1 MPKTLTGQELQ
12 LDDGPA
18 RDSELFLVDGNN
30 LAYRAFFALPEEL
43 ATSDGFPTNA
53 LLGFANMLFKLL
65 SDYRPKGVAVA
76 WDSTPTHRAAVA
88 QAADVVYKEG
98 RRPMPDLLREQFPH
112 FRPIVE
118 AFGYRNLEFEGWEA
132 DDVIATL
139 ATRADE
145 AGVKT
150 TVVSTDRDAFQL
162 CSPNITLMMTPRGVA
177 DVNVYTPERVELRY
191 GIRPDQVPDFIG
203 LKGDT
208 SDNIPGVPGIGDKT
222 AGQLI
227 AQYGTLEEVI
237 AHADE
242 LSPARRKNITEFAD
256 QARMSKELATMRRDL
271 DLDFD
276 PTGIVLEPPDRSQ
289 LREMFRRFEFRGLL
303 NRIDDLEDA
312 IPAAVPIP
320 VAGTVVPWH
329 EGELPQVRGRAGLAI
344 VGDRFA
350 LAQDDGVTVGAWDE
364 SLIPRLRD
372 AELVAHDFK
381 SLPRLTMAPADDTL
395 IEAYLIEPGR
405 SEYLIEDLQ
414 REYGLEVI
422 PEPATE
428 EETAALITRAEAARR
443 LAGPMRERVV
453 ERGSERLYDEIELPL
468 TAVLSSM
475 EDAGVKIDTYRM
487 GEITARL
494 ADRVEELEA
503 KAYELA
509 GEEFMIGSTQQVARI
524 LFDVLGLTPGRKGKT
539 GYSTDTRVLR
549 SIRGEHEIV
558 NVIEEWRELSK
569 LVNTYLKPLPL
580 LISERD
586 GRLHTTFNQAAAS
599 TGRLSTTNP
608 NLQAIPIRTELGR
621 EIRSAFVAE
630 PGYRLI
636 SADYSQVELRILA
649 HVSGEPRLREA
660 FARNED
666 IHTAT
671 AAEVLGK
678 DPAALTKDE
687 RNVAKMVNFG
697 IIYGISAFGL
707 SENLEIPR
715 EQAQEYID
723 TYLARFP
730 HVQDFIQR
738 TIEQAERDG
747 YVTTLLG
754 RRRPVPEI
762 RVRNRQTRAL
772 GERLAVNSVMQGTAA
787 DVIKV
792 AMIRIHNRLREE
804 GRGARL
810 VLQVHDE
817 LLLEAPETE
826 TSAIKDLVREEMCG
840 AYPLDPPLA
849 VDVGVGDDWNDA
861 KSRLLLGAGPRPV
874 RDTRWTWLYCATPN
888 GERDNRKA
896 AAGRRRRLG
905 RRPRR
910 RPDPR
915 LRVDFPDDQR
925 GRGRARHRRA
935 RRQGR
940 GSRRHRLQVR
950 GRHPGRRAFDP
961 PLGQSRRRG
970 LGRRGDRRARA
981 HEGGRRRAPDPLEEA
996 RAVRAR
1002 LEEDRGRRRV
1012 RRAGRRSRD
1021 RGRQGRPDPR
1031 PRRPRLPACLTRRHS
1046 PRAGPRRV
1054 HGDRAS
1060 LQGDRAE
1067 PVPQQRR
1074 PLPSRRPRRRAQGSA
1089 PADPRPAQPGRCGR
1103 GHDLEH
1109 RRLRRVRR
1117 PERDGRPD
1125 PHLRAVVEPRQPPVG
1140 GARDRPGGQ
1149 GQGARHRPRPPAHL
1163 ARSQADAVGSVAAGA
1178 RELLRERRR
1187 RGSRDQ
1193 GRHLRRLRRD
1203 PPGSRGARAHL
1214 RARAAPRGEPARG
1227 RLAG

>member
-18 RDSELFLVDGNN
+18 RESELFLVDGNN

-43 ATSDGFPTNA
+43 ATSEGFPTNA
-53 LLGFANMLFKLL
+53 LLGFTNMLFKLL

-76 WDSTPTHRAAVA
+76 WDSSPTHRHAVA
-88 QAADVVYKEG
+88 EAAAVVYKEG

-139 ATRADE
+139 AHRADE

-162 CSPNITLMMTPRGVA
+162 TSPNVSLMMTPRGVA
-177 DVNVYTPERVELRY
+177 DVHVYTPERVELRY
-191 GIRPDQVPDFIG
+191 GVRPDQVPDFIG

-222 AGQLI
+222 AGQLV
-227 AQYGTLEEVI
+227 AQYGSLEEVI
-237 AHADE
+237 AHADD
-242 LSPARRKNITEFAD
+242 LSPARRKNVLEFAD
-256 QARMSKELATMRRDL
+256 QARASKELATMRRDL
-271 DLDFD
+271 EIDFD
-276 PTGIVLEPPDRSQ
+276 PGAIVLEPPDRSQ
-289 LREMFRRFEFRGLL
+289 LREIFRRFEFRALL
-303 NRIDDLEDA
+303 NRVDELEEA
-312 IPAAVPIP
+312 IPSAAPLP
-320 VAGTVVPWH
+320 VAGTVVPWR
-329 EGELPQVRGRAGLAI
+329 EGELPQPAGRVGLAI
-344 VGDRFA
+344 ADGRFA
-350 LAQDDGVTVGAWDE
+350 LAQEEGVIVGPWDE
-364 SLIPRLRD
+364 SLATRLRD
-372 AELVAHDFK
+372 AQVVAHDFK
-381 SLPRLTMAPADDTL
+381 SLPRLTMRPADDTM

-405 SEYLIEDLQ
+405 SEYLIDDLS

-443 LAGPMRERVV
+443 LAEPMRERVR
-453 ERGSERLYDEIELPL
+453 ERGSERLYEEIELPL
-468 TAVLSSM
+468 TAVLAAM

-509 GEEFMIGSTQQVARI
+509 GEEFMLGSTQQVARV
-524 LFDVLGLTPGRKGKT
+524 LFEQLGLTPGRKGKT

-549 SIRGEHEIV
+549 AIRSEHAIV
-558 NVIEEWRELSK
+558 PVLEEWRELSK
-569 LVNTYLKPLPL
+569 LINTYLGPLPGL
-580 LISERD
+580 LGAD
-586 GRLHTTFNQAAAS
+586 GRLHTTFNQTAAV

-630 PGYRLI
+630 QGHRLV

-666 IHTAT
+666 IHAAT

-678 DPAALTKDE
+678 DAAELTKDE

-697 IIYGISAFGL
+697 IIYGISSYGL

-730 HVQDFIQR
+730 LVQDFIQR

-792 AMIRIHNRLREE
+792 AMIRIHDRLREE

-826 TSAIKDLVREEMCG
+826 TSVVKDLVREEMCG
-840 AYPLDPPLA
+840 AYPLDPALA
-849 VDVGVGDDWNDA
+849 VDVGAGDDWNEA
-861 KSRLLLGAGPRPV
+861 KG
-874 RDTRWTWLYCATPN
+874 
-888 GERDNRKA
+888 
-896 AAGRRRRLG
+896 
-905 RRPRR
+905 
-910 RPDPR
+910 
-915 LRVDFPDDQR
+915 
-925 GRGRARHRRA
+925 
-935 RRQGR
+935 
-940 GSRRHRLQVR
+940 
-950 GRHPGRRAFDP
+950 
-961 PLGQSRRRG
+961 
-970 LGRRGDRRARA
+970 
-981 HEGGRRRAPDPLEEA
+981 
-996 RAVRAR
+996 
-1002 LEEDRGRRRV
+1002 
-1012 RRAGRRSRD
+1012 
-1021 RGRQGRPDPR
+1021 
-1031 PRRPRLPACLTRRHS
+1031 
-1046 PRAGPRRV
+1046 
-1054 HGDRAS
+1054 
-1060 LQGDRAE
+1060 
-1067 PVPQQRR
+1067 
-1074 PLPSRRPRRRAQGSA
+1074 
-1089 PADPRPAQPGRCGR
+1089 
-1103 GHDLEH
+1103 
-1109 RRLRRVRR
+1109 
-1117 PERDGRPD
+1117 
-1125 PHLRAVVEPRQPPVG
+1125 
-1140 GARDRPGGQ
+1140 
-1149 GQGARHRPRPPAHL
+1149 
-1163 ARSQADAVGSVAAGA
+1163 
-1178 RELLRERRR
+1178 
-1187 RGSRDQ
+1187 
-1193 GRHLRRLRRD
+1193 
-1203 PPGSRGARAHL
+1203 
-1214 RARAAPRGEPARG
+1214 
-1227 RLAG
+1227 